1 MDIKKQNRIILVLIT
16 VLITIVLVIIGN
28 ILFFSKK
35 MWFRELLMFMFLWI
49 LIENIKR
56 DISKMR
62 EYTIILNKNMNMMK
76 AMKYAMINIFNK
88 RTINNLIYPE
98 DVISNEKD
106 E

>member
-1 MDIKKQNRIILVLIT
+1 
-16 VLITIVLVIIGN
+16 
-28 ILFFSKK
+28 
-35 MWFRELLMFMFLWI
+35 MWFRELLMFIFLWI

-56 DISKMR
+56 DISKMK

-98 DVISNEKD
+98 DVMNDEKD